1 MLQEIKLFDSRV
13 WYIIIQT
20 FFNRFTMF
28 MVWPFLAL
36 ILYDDFNLNELEI
49 GFFLSSSLLIGIIVG
64 FFAGN
69 LSDRI
74 GREKVILAG
83 LLISVFAMALMA
95 FSSTLEGFFIGTS
108 LQAIGRSLIE
118 NPSKAL
124 MTDTLVQQKTKELSL
139 HLRYYAINVGS
150 AFGPM
155 VGISL
160 GLTASKETFLLV
172 SLISFFSFLTALYL
186 FKDHIKNRKKE
197 VEKATNF
204 KFLYSILKQ
213 DHAFLLFI
221 LANALTMIA
230 FMQID
235 SSMLQ
240 YLRMYE
246 FEELTALFASLI
258 FANGMTI
265 IIFQFPLL
273 RLLKNVSVFNR
284 AFLGVCLFIVA
295 FIVFANVEPKNAQG
309 IMFAVLILSMGECIL
324 FPTVSI
330 IIDTMAPKHLKGS
343 YYGVAEVSL
352 IGIVL
357 APVVGGFLLQI
368 YGGFVLW
375 ITMCVL
381 SCCVA
386 VLLFLAKNAKR
397 PDFIEEERENT
408 MLQECKETKL

>member
-1 MLQEIKLFDSRV
+1 MLQETKSFEPKV

-36 ILYDDFNLNELEI
+36 LLHNEFDLNELEI
-49 GFFLSSSLLIGIIVG
+49 GFFLSASLFIGIIVG

-83 LLISVFAMALMA
+83 LVISVFAMILMA
-95 FSSTLEGFFIGTS
+95 FSNTLEGFFIGTS
-108 LQAIGRSLIE
+108 LQSIGRALVE

-124 MTDTLVQQKTKELSL
+124 MTDSLSSQKAKELSL
-139 HLRYYAINVGS
+139 HLRYYAINLGS

-155 VGISL
+155 FGLTL
-160 GLTASKETFLLV
+160 GLTASKETFFLV
-172 SLISFFSFLTALYL
+172 ALICFFSFLTALVL
-186 FKDHIKNRKKE
+186 FKKSMRARKKE
-197 VEKATNF
+197 KKVNTNF
-204 KFLYSILKQ
+204 KLLFSIVKQ

-221 LANALTMIA
+221 LAQALIMVA
-230 FMQID
+230 FIQID
-235 SSMLQ
+235 AGLLQ

-246 FEELTALFASLI
+246 FEDLTALYASLI

-265 IIFQFPLL
+265 IIFQFPIL
-273 RLLKNVSVFNR
+273 RILKNVAVFNR
-284 AFLGVCLFIVA
+284 AFIGVFLFIIA
-295 FIVFANVEPKNAQG
+295 FIVFANVEAKNAQG

-330 IIDTMAPKHLKGS
+330 IIDNMAPKHLKGS
-343 YYGVAEVSL
+343 YYGVAEL
-352 IGIVL
+352 ALMGIVL
-357 APVVGGFLLQI
+357 APLIGGFLLQV

-375 ITMCVL
+375 ITMSFL
-381 SCCVA
+381 SCLVA

-397 PDFIEEERENT
+397 PTFEEDTEL
-408 MLQECKETKL
+408 MPSCKEMK